1 MLKPDAALR
10 KDRANARQP
19 VLQHR
24 HYAVI
29 AGIIASL
36 KVEGEDARRE
46 IAEQFADRMATTNG
60 NFDRA
65 RFLKACLD

>member
-1 MLKPDAALR
+1 MLKPEAALR
-10 KDRANARQP
+10 KDRTNARAA

-29 AGIIASL
+29 AGIISESFSPITRQEVAY
-36 KVEGEDARRE
+36 RF
-46 IAEQFADRMATTNG
+46 AEKLAETNPK
-60 NFDRA
+60 FDRA